1 MSGRGSRSPL
11 AEAGIAALLFL
22 VLVFAA
28 FWPVVVAER
37 TFFHM
42 DLYYEHL
49 PVWDAVQKA
58 LRSSQSPFWL
68 DGEYAGQPL
77 LFHQEAPVLYPPTVP
92 LLLTGVPVQRLAD
105 LFTLGHLWLA
115 GFAVYLLVRAL
126 TGAFVPAAFGGTAWM
141 LSARMLQTTI
151 WPNAVAGSALVP
163 LVLLAF
169 VRIARGQRR
178 SGIVLGG
185 LAGGLALLA
194 ARPHVLLA
202 TAPLLL
208 AFAIATVLHAP
219 SRRRGA
225 LDLGLMAVLALAIGA
240 PSVAPSAFLFPE
252 TARRRGLVAGMAE
265 ADVQNLSQGRDL
277 DMVFLPVD
285 GSDRWPESAA
295 YAGILAYALV
305 LSGAYLAARR
315 REPFARA
322 AFRACAWGGVAGLL
336 LAFGSAGPYRLIAGL
351 PVLRSVRVPE
361 RFLLSWSL
369 SVAIGSALA
378 LAYWLRRAR
387 HPGVLAVLCV
397 AGLSAD
403 LVWHARRAA
412 PTAQAGV
419 YEIVPSIVS
428 GLRDRLGTDES
439 GFPRRFLSL
448 AASLDPTPYPDT
460 VRQALLREAG
470 ALKGAVGM
478 RFGLDSF
485 GGAGPVLFRTGELLF
500 ARSRRALALGGVGA
514 VLLSPPDKDGQPDP
528 FAPPRVERAEGLPRA
543 FVVPEG
549 LVVGPGDA
557 LRAVLSPAL
566 DPRRTVVLEEGEP
579 FTATWAP
586 EAGSVHLVS
595 RSSGAVAVVAR
606 LPAPGV
612 LVLLDAW
619 ESGWR
624 ASVDGA
630 AAPVLRADVA
640 FRAVR
645 LPAGEHRVEFTYV
658 APGLREGILLGVVG
672 LLGVVLAA
680 LRLRN
685 ESPRTPP
692 AF

>member
-1 MSGRGSRSPL
+1 MTGRGSRSAL
-11 AEAGIAALLFL
+11 AEAGIAGFLLL
-22 VLVFAA
+22 VLVLAA

-37 TFFHM
+37 SFFHM

-92 LLLTGVPVQRLAD
+92 LLLTGIPVHRLSD

-115 GFAVYLLVRAL
+115 GFAVYLLVQAL
-126 TGAFVPAAFGGTAWM
+126 TGTFASAIFGGTAWM
-141 LSARMLQTTI
+141 LSARMVQTTI
-151 WPNAVAGSALVP
+151 WPNAVAVSALVP

-169 VRIARGQRR
+169 IRVARGQRR
-178 SGIVLGG
+178 SGIALGS

-202 TAPLLL
+202 AVPLLL
-208 AFAIATVLHAP
+208 AFAVATVLHAP
-219 SRRRGA
+219 SRRRA
-225 LDLGLMAVLALAIGA
+225 FLDLGLMAVLALAIGG

-265 ADVQNLSQGRDL
+265 ADVQKLSEGRDL
-277 DMVFLPVD
+277 DMLFLPVD
-285 GSDRWPESAA
+285 GPERWPESAA
-295 YAGILAYALV
+295 YAGILAYAFFI
-305 LSGAYLAARR
+305 SGAYLAARR
-315 REPFARA
+315 RGPFART
-322 AFRACAWGGVAGLL
+322 AFLACAWGGVAGLL
-336 LAFGSAGPYRLIAGL
+336 LAFGSAGPYRLIAAL
-351 PVLRSVRVPE
+351 PVLRSARVPE
-361 RFLLSWSL
+361 RFLFSWSL
-369 SVAIGSALA
+369 SMAIGSALA
-378 LAYWLRRAR
+378 LAYWIRRVR
-387 HPGVLAVLCV
+387 HPGVLAALCL
-397 AGLSAD
+397 AGLSVD
-403 LVWHARRAA
+403 LVRHSRRAA
-412 PTAQAGV
+412 PTAEANV
-419 YEIVPSIVS
+419 YQIVPSVVS
-428 GLRDRLGTDES
+428 ELRDRLGADAA
-439 GFPRRFLSL
+439 GFPKRFLSL

-500 ARSRRALALGGVGA
+500 ARSRRAAALGGVGA
-514 VLLSPPDKDGQPDP
+514 VILSAQNKDGQPNP
-528 FAPPRVERAEGLPRA
+528 FAPPLVERAEGLPRA
-543 FVVPEG
+543 FVVPEA

-557 LRAVLSPAL
+557 LREALSPAL

-586 EAGSVHLVS
+586 ETGSVHLVA
-595 RSSGAVAVVAR
+595 RSSGAVTVVAR
-606 LPAPGV
+606 LPAAGA

-619 ESGWR
+619 ESGWQ
-624 ASVDGA
+624 ATVDGA
-630 AAPVLRADVA
+630 TARVLRADVA
-640 FRAVR
+640 FRAVC

-672 LLGVVLAA
+672 LLGLVLAA

-685 ESPRTPP
+685 EPPRAPP
-692 AF
+692 AI